1 MWQRAILSILPGLC
15 LWGQTAAELF
25 EKAPPEVEEALR
37 SRIRLFFQAHV
48 DGKFREAD
56 KVVAEDS
63 KDAFFAAEKTRYRG
77 FEIVRIVY
85 TDKFTRARAVVAVDT
100 DFTAPGIGRMPV
112 KVPLTTLWKLEG
124 GQWWWYVDPDAG
136 KQSPF
141 GPMKPGPDG
150 GSSPFSMSFP
160 TRPEQAAAMLAKVTT
175 DKTDVRL
182 SSYQPA
188 SEEILISN
196 QLPGAVSLKL
206 EYNGFPGFEARLER
220 SELKSKETTRLL
232 LRVEPRDKTPKP
244 TIILTLRVEP
254 TNQQIPIRV
263 TFAVPPE
270 VEKMLPH

>member
-1 MWQRAILSILPGLC
+1 MWQAAWLTVLFAVC
-15 LWGQTAAELF
+15 LGGQTAAELF
-25 EKAPPEVEEALR
+25 EKAPPEVDEALR
-37 SRIRLFFQAHV
+37 SRIRFFFQAHV

-100 DFTAPGIGRMPV
+100 DFTAPGIGKMPV

-124 GQWWWYVDPDAG
+124 GQWWWYVDPNAG

-141 GPMKPGPDG
+141 GPMKAGPEG
-150 GSSPFSMSFP
+150 SSSPFTFSFP
-160 TRPEQAAAMLAKVTT
+160 SRPEQAAAMLAKVTV

-188 SEEILISN
+188 SDEVLIWN

-206 EYNGFPGFEARLER
+206 EYNGFPGFEARLEK
-220 SELKSKETTRLL
+220 SELKANEKTRLL
-232 LRVEPRDKTPKP
+232 LRIEPLDKTPKP
-244 TIILTLRVEP
+244 TIVLTLRVEP

-263 TFAVPPE
+263 TFAIPPE
-270 VEKMLPH
+270 LEKTLPH